1 MPGRRPLPTAIRI
14 LEGNRGHR
22 RIMGDDVQPTAGPP
36 KMPKGLSRVARREFR
51 FMCKAL
57 DAMGLLS
64 IADGSALALYS
75 EAVAQKEKALK
86 ELNKRGAA
94 IETYG
99 IDKNGER
106 VFLGMK
112 KNPWWSIWVDACKL
126 EKAFLIEFG
135 LTPASRR
142 NLKVTIKRPNALDEL
157 MNRRMTTANFN
168 TLPKIEPT
176 ESKSAKT
183 DKAASPESKDDGPL
197 LI

>member
-1 MPGRRPLPTAIRI
+1 
-14 LEGNRGHR
+14 
-22 RIMGDDVQPTAGPP
+22 MGDDVQLAAGAP

-57 DAMGLLS
+57 DDLGLLTT
-64 IADGSALALYS
+64 ADGHALALYC

-86 ELNKRGAA
+86 ELNKLGAA
-94 IETYG
+94 IEIYG
-99 IDKNGER
+99 IDKNGDR
-106 VFLGMK
+106 VRLGMK

-142 NLKVTIKRPNALDEL
+142 NLKVTIKRPNPLDEL
-157 MNRRMTTANFN
+157 INRRITIPNFN
-168 TLPKIEPT
+168 TQSKIEPT

-183 DKAASPESKDDGPL
+183 DKAGPPESKGDGPL